1 MPHGQAEEEP
11 SREKPDNTIIP
22 ETAGEQEQD
31 GPTTNR
37 KKTFLEHCESAMNE
51 HATLGR
57 LLAE

>member
-11 SREKPDNTIIP
+11 SREKP

-37 KKTFLEHCESAMNE
+37 KKTFLEHCEDAMDE
-51 HATLGR
+51 HETLGR
-57 LLAE
+57 LPAQ